1 MPHSS
6 SCRSSSARPSPG
18 CSPSAST
25 RDSRCRR
32 CKSRRRRQPEADR
45 DSRRRRPSRTPASP
59 SASSRSQSASSAT
72 FYTRASGDSSA
83 TATPE
88 WSSGSRG
95 LTKGKAVFPP
105 WRLVENVEEFDRRR
119 RRRHKRRERLKSER
133 SSPASSNN
141 SSNQRDQLPSASP
154 RQEQPQQT
162 PKHRGQ
168 TRHLSTINNMN
179 SVIEPQDSKNHLQPP
194 QLQQAR
200 PAVYQ
205 RYTDANRSA
214 RLSITGSRDH
224 LPLAEHQM
232 PQPQWDRCNYQPVST
247 GHAKRQPAVTLDYR
261 YPIEQGI
268 SFDTAH
274 DLSQR
279 QKHGLARQYSGQMQ
293 WQNYQ
298 YDLNERQ
305 QQHLQHHPQRPQWH
319 QNNQNQQKFTRNW
332 QRHYQQP
339 QQRYQQ
345 PPPRSYQQPLF
356 TREDEFPVREQQAW
370 HPRSTN
376 FGFPDFDDVDPPGL
390 RRRNGDDFAPSAAN
404 FSGITGPADEPQ
416 FPGPPTPYPC
426 GPPSQPQF
434 DDRQGAWP
442 SRHVDEGFPNFD
454 DGDSPDLRQ
463 RNGDDFALPPANFSS
478 SVAYPAGG
486 LHVPWRDSGWP
497 GLQAGAQQ
505 FGQTPQFPDQPTPF
519 PCGPP
524 SQQQFNDFNVGGF
537 NSFGLV

>member
-1 MPHSS
+1 
-6 SCRSSSARPSPG
+6 RPSPG

-232 PQPQWDRCNYQPVST
+232 PQPQRDRCNYQPVST

-279 QKHGLARQYSGQMQ
+279 QKHGLA
-293 WQNYQ
+293 
-298 YDLNERQ
+298 
-305 QQHLQHHPQRPQWH
+305 
-319 QNNQNQQKFTRNW
+319 
-332 QRHYQQP
+332 
-339 QQRYQQ
+339 
-345 PPPRSYQQPLF
+345 
-356 TREDEFPVREQQAW
+356 
-370 HPRSTN
+370 
-376 FGFPDFDDVDPPGL
+376 
-390 RRRNGDDFAPSAAN
+390 
-404 FSGITGPADEPQ
+404 SGITGPADEPQ